1 MQGRKEN
8 IIINV
13 VCYLSISISMNHV
26 CMNVTPPVKPCVRS
40 KVGSMVKDRR
50 SIHISTFDLRP
61 STIRTVVV
69 VVASQPKLE
78 LIFAYS
84 FRSVACDESTLI
96 LYATVKRLI
105 QIGLLGN
112 RCQKY
117 HLQFVFLHFLH

>member
-1 MQGRKEN
+1 
-8 IIINV
+8 
-13 VCYLSISISMNHV
+13 
-26 CMNVTPPVKPCVRS
+26 MNVTPPVKPCVRS

-84 FRSVACDESTLI
+84 FRSVACDESTL
-96 LYATVKRLI
+96 YTVRNCEAAHSNRASGKSLSKVSFTIRISPLPSLNI
-105 QIGLLGN
+105 DASYMSLLFPP
-112 RCQKY
+112 R
-117 HLQFVFLHFLH
+117 